1 MSVNDFTITD
11 GALNLTQSLGKELQ
25 CNTHKNKMICTHWCL
40 SQGTIH
46 FCEPIMSE
54 KQEQY
59 FISLLILNQ
68 DYNAFIQNELRM
80 LSFRF
85 EFSLSSLLLIHE

>member
-11 GALNLTQSLGKELQ
+11 GALNLTRSLGKKLQ
-25 CNTHKNKMICTHWCL
+25 CNTHKNKIICTHWCL

-54 KQEQY
+54 KQEQ
-59 FISLLILNQ
+59 
-68 DYNAFIQNELRM
+68 
-80 LSFRF
+80 
-85 EFSLSSLLLIHE
+85 